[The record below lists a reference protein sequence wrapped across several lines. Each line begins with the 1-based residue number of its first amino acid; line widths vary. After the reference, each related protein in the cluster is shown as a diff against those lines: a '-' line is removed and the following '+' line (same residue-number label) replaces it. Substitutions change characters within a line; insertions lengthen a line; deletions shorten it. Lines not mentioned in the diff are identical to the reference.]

1 MSGVLKHVLFN
12 VAATIPLLRVWS
24 AQPIGEVDDDALMA
38 DAAVGKTEAYAA
50 LVRRH
55 HATVRA
61 YCVRASGSQSV
72 GDDLAQDVFLTL
84 WQTRVQYESRGR
96 FRSYLFTLA
105 RNACRNQIRGR
116 ARGPALLAELPDVPT
131 DTDPLDEMVRS
142 ERRRRVHDVVARLPW
157 AQRDALLLR
166 YTADLEYAE
175 IARIV
180 GKPEATIR
188 SRVFLGLSRLRRQ
201 LAK

>member
-1 MSGVLKHVLFN
+1 MLLN
-12 VAATIPLLRVWS
+12 VSATLPLLRVWS
-24 AQPIGEVDDDALMA
+24 TPEIGEADDDALMA
-38 DAAVGKTEAYAA
+38 DAAAGNAEAYAA

-55 HATVRA
+55 QGAIRA

-72 GDDLAQDVFLTL
+72 GDDVAQDVFLTL
-84 WQTRVQYESRGR
+84 WKTRAQYEPRGS

-105 RNACRNQIRGR
+105 RNACKNQIRGR
-116 ARGPALLAELPDVPT
+116 ARSATLPGELPEIPV

-142 ERRRRVHDVVARLPW
+142 ERRRRVHDCVARLPW

-166 YTADLEYAE
+166 FTADLEYAE
-175 IARIV
+175 IASIV
-180 GKPEATIR
+180 GKSEATIR

-201 LAK
+201 LKR